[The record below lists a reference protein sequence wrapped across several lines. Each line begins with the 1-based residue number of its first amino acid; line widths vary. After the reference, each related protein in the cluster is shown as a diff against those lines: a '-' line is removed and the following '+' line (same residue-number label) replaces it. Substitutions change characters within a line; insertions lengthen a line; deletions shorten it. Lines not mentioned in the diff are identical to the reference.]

1 MYSIMATIFLLVYY
15 EIQSNVE
22 RERTGIYSHQDA
34 LYHQHNSLIYIIY
47 TNALHKCEDNEGSMC
62 SIVPKIFLIGL
73 S

>member
-34 LYHQHNSLIYIIY
+34 LYHQHNSLIQPIQMLC
-47 TNALHKCEDNEGSMC
+47 TNVKTMKGACVQLCQKYN
-62 SIVPKIFLIGL
+62 
-73 S
+73 